1 MNCTCITDL
10 ENKVTAML
18 IEQGRFKKP
27 IKRVE
32 MQGVTLKLLEGS
44 AVSATVNVIEIELE
58 GQKKLEKINMFHSY
72 CPFCGVSQ
80 AVKS

>member
-10 ENKVTAML
+10 ESKVTARL
-18 IEQGRFKKP
+18 IEQGRFKKT

-32 MQGVTLKLLEGS
+32 MKGVTLKLVGNN
-44 AVSATVNVIEIELE
+44 AVSATVNIFEIELE
-58 GQKKLEKINMFHSY
+58 GQKKLEHINMFHNF

-80 AVKS
+80 EVKS